1 MELSINDGSLELNCS
16 HCKNPI
22 LKGSIIFQLGKETY
36 DSPYCIG
43 RGIMTDAMGL
53 RGEIE
58 DVLGAGDRDV
68 AVDDS
73 LTIED
78 SDFELWD
85 KNSPIMI
92 VLREDSSPLKKG
104 EIIKAKSVELE
115 NETLK
120 ITTFLG
126 GELIVKRSLVDVY
139 Y

>member
-1 MELSINDGSLELNCS
+1 MELSIHDGDIDLTCS

-22 LKGSIIFQLGKETY
+22 LKGSIIYQLVTGTY
-36 DSPYCIG
+36 DSPFCTG
-43 RGIMTDAMGL
+43 QGIMTEAMGL
-53 RGEIE
+53 RGEME

-115 NETLK
+115 NDMLL
-120 ITTFLG
+120 ITTYSG
-126 GELIVKRSLVDVY
+126 HELKVERSLVDVY
-139 Y
+139 C